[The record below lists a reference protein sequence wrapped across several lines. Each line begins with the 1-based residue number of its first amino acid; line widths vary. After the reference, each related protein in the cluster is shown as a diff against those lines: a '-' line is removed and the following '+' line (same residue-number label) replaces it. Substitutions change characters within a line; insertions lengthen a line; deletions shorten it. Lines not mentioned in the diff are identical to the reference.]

1 MTDLSPDS
9 HDAFYFSRSD
19 LTDAEKMTIFK
30 AKIEKSLASADR
42 GDLIPA
48 EKVFKDIKSKLAMLQ
63 KQAS

>member
-30 AKIEKSLASADR
+30 AKIEKSLASSGNSMTLNDACDK
-42 GDLIPA
+42 IQA
-48 EKVFKDIKSKLAMLQ
+48 KIKLMIK
-63 KQAS
+63 KAS